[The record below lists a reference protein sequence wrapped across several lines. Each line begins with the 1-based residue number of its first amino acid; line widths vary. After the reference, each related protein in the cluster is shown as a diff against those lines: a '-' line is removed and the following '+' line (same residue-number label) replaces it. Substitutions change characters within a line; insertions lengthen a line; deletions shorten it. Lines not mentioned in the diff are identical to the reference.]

1 MTTTRRKARPRA
13 TEPVTT
19 VPLAPDQAHG
29 TTRTLLSAEEG
40 GLVRRTVLPGGL
52 RVVTEAMPG
61 VRSAT
66 IGIWVGVGSRDEP
79 PELAGASHFL
89 EHLLF
94 KGTANRSAVEI
105 SAALESV
112 GGEMNAFT
120 SRELTCFHAR
130 VIDSDLSL
138 AIDVLC
144 DMVTSSALSS
154 DDVDIERGVI
164 LEEIAMNDDD
174 PDDVVHNL
182 IAAQSWAGSRLS
194 APVAGDPATVETLT
208 RRQIVDYYEGRY
220 RPESVVVSV
229 AGNVD
234 HEAVVGQVRKAFES
248 AGLLY

>member
-1 MTTTRRKARPRA
+1 AYCTSASCARSTTTSASKPSRTSFRSVRRSRSRSARSTPAASCRSLRGPMTTTRRKARPRA

-94 KGTANRSAVEI
+94 KGTPNRSAVEI

-154 DDVDIERGVI
+154 DDVDVERGV
-164 LEEIAMNDDD
+164 
-174 PDDVVHNL
+174 
-182 IAAQSWAGSRLS
+182 
-194 APVAGDPATVETLT
+194 
-208 RRQIVDYYEGRY
+208 
-220 RPESVVVSV
+220 
-229 AGNVD
+229 
-234 HEAVVGQVRKAFES
+234 
-248 AGLLY
+248 